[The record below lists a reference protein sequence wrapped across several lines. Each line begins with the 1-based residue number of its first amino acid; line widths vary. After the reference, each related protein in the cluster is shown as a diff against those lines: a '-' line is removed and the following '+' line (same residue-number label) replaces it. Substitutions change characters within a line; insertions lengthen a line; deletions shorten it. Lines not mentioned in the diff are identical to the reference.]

1 MSSCIVF
8 CYLITVYT
16 VLHYNTLVATK
27 GLLSIPRNTE
37 LDMVTLPDVSLSC
50 VSVIVSATDTHITLL
65 TWAGFKQQQA
75 EDYSGLDPLTSPSHH
90 PSVSHDWS
98 RFSRLLSK
106 NKRISSHPSSST
118 PCPFLPFGFSN
129 SFKWKMILSFSVFCT
144 TDGPILLPPQWGGN
158 ELWEQIPLTQ
168 RSQ

>member
-27 GLLSIPRNTE
+27 GLLSIQRNTE

-65 TWAGFKQQQA
+65 T
-75 EDYSGLDPLTSPSHH
+75 
-90 PSVSHDWS
+90 
-98 RFSRLLSK
+98 
-106 NKRISSHPSSST
+106 
-118 PCPFLPFGFSN
+118 
-129 SFKWKMILSFSVFCT
+129 
-144 TDGPILLPPQWGGN
+144 
-158 ELWEQIPLTQ
+158 
-168 RSQ
+168 